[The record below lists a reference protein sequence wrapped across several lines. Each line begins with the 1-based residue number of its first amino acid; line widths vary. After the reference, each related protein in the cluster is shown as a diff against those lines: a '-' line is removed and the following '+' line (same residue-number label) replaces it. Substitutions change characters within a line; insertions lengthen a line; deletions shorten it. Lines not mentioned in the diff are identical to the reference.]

1 TVAVSMSSEIK
12 IVFIMV
18 GFYKLLANLCHSL
31 KTHKHPAPK
40 TEKCNN
46 FFSQNPPILSKERF
60 FVVVV
65 KRLKALPLQYQNK

>member
-1 TVAVSMSSEIK
+1 AIVICARATVAVSMSSEIK

-40 TEKCNN
+40 SEKVTI
-46 FFSQNPPILSKERF
+46 FFTKSTNSFQRKIFCSSG
-60 FVVVV
+60 
-65 KRLKALPLQYQNK
+65 